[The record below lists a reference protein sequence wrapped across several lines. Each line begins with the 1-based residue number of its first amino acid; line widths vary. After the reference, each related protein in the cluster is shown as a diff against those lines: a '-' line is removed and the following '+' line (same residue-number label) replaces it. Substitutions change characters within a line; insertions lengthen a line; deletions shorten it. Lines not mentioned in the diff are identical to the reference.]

1 MQAVMAGLVPAIHV
15 ACTSEKY
22 PRLAARAQASKSD
35 GERDG
40 STSMQ
45 HSGRKAKLLKDYTA
59 PDYLIEEV
67 ELDVALDPKATR
79 IAAKLRLRPNPK
91 VATGGRPL
99 VLDGE
104 GLSLQSLALDG
115 KPLSAKDYEL
125 TETSLSIASPP
136 AHPFTLKT
144 VTLCDPEANTA
155 LSGLYRSRGT
165 YCTQCEPE
173 GFRRITFFLDRPD
186 VLAVYTVR
194 VEADRATTPV
204 LLSNGNP
211 VEQGDIPGTGRHFAI
226 WHDPFPK
233 PSYLFALVGGDLACV
248 PDSFVTGSGRD
259 VALAIYV
266 EPGKDDRCAWAME
279 SLKRAM
285 RWDEERFGRE
295 YDLDVFNIVA
305 VSDFN
310 MGAMENKGLNIFND
324 KLVLARPDTA
334 SDADYASIEGVIA
347 HEYFHNW
354 TGDRVTCRDWFQLC
368 LKEGLTVFRDQEFT
382 GDTRSGPVERIV
394 DTRTLKTNQFP
405 EDAGPLA
412 HPVRPASYIEIN
424 NFYTST
430 VYEKGAE
437 VCRMLQTLLGR
448 DGFRKGLDL
457 YFERHDGEA
466 VTVEDF
472 VEAMADVSG
481 RDLSQ
486 FMLWYTQSGTPEL
499 ACSLDY
505 DPHAKTA
512 RLSVSQVVP
521 PTPGQTKKEP
531 MLIPL
536 RMGLIGANGDEL
548 PLKLK
553 SGAAL
558 ADGLLEVTMREQ
570 VFEFADI
577 PSPPTPSLLRG
588 FSAPVR
594 LTVSIDPEKIEFL
607 MMHDSDPFNRWQ
619 AAQTFATGLLTK
631 AARGDSERVTGKEA
645 ARLAQAISVT
655 AQDTALLPAY
665 RAEFLKLP
673 SESDIARELGGDVDT
688 DAVRKARVS
697 LAASIGNEIR
707 GPLAELY
714 ELSVPSGPYSPDP
727 ASAGQRAL
735 RNAALDLLVATGAAS
750 EIARAEWHYREAS
763 NMTDAIAALSILS
776 HLPGPARDA
785 TLEDFYTRWQ
795 DEPLVLDKW
804 FAVQARAA
812 RPDSVETVGALLS
825 HPKFSLK
832 NPNRIRAL
840 IGSFANSNP
849 TGFNRG
855 DGAGY
860 QLLAG
865 QALEIDRFNP
875 HVAAR
880 LLGAFESWRILE
892 PKRQARAKAILEDL
906 AAKPLSTDSYEIVTK
921 TLGAT

>member
-1 MQAVMAGLVPAIHV
+1 MNNSSRQ
-15 ACTSEKY
+15 TKF
-22 PRLAARAQASKSD
+22 
-35 GERDG
+35 
-40 STSMQ
+40 
-45 HSGRKAKLLKDYTA
+45 LKDYA
-59 PDYLIEEV
+59 PPDYLIEEV
-67 ELDVALDPKATR
+67 ALDVELAPKAAR
-79 IAAKLRLRPNPK
+79 IASKLRMRPNPK
-91 VATGGRPL
+91 VATDGKPL

-104 GLSLQSLALDG
+104 ALTLERVALDG
-115 KPLSAKDYEL
+115 KDLSPGEYVLSEGAL
-125 TETSLSIASPP
+125 TIGSVPTQ
-136 AHPFTLKT
+136 PFTLEV
-144 VTLCDPEANTA
+144 VTLCDPEANME

-173 GFRRITFFLDRPD
+173 GFRRITYFIDRPD

-194 VEADRATTPV
+194 IEADRATTPV

-211 VEQGDIPGTGRHFAI
+211 VETGDIPGTGRHYAV

-233 PSYLFALVGGDLACV
+233 PSYLFALVGGDLASIH
-248 PDSFVTGSGRD
+248 DTFTTASGRK

-266 EPGKDDRCAWAME
+266 EPGKEDRCGWAME

-285 RWDEERFGRE
+285 RWDEERFGLE

-334 SDADYASIEGVIA
+334 SDADYASIESVIA

-382 GDTRSGPVERIV
+382 EDVRMGPVERII
-394 DTRTLKTNQFP
+394 TARLLKTHQFP

-412 HPVRPASYIEIN
+412 HPVRPGSYIEIN

-448 DGFRKGLDL
+448 DTFRKGLDL

-466 VTVEDF
+466 ATVENF
-472 VEAMADVSG
+472 VDAMADVSG
-481 RDLSQ
+481 RDLTQ
-486 FMLWYTQSGTPEL
+486 FMRWYTQSGTPEL

-512 RLSVSQVVP
+512 RLHVSQVVP
-521 PTPGQTKKEP
+521 PTPGQASKEP

-536 RMGLIGANGDEL
+536 KVGLIGANGDEL
-548 PLKLK
+548 PLKLDGDA
-553 SGAAL
+553 SL
-558 ADGLLEVTMREQ
+558 SDGLLEVTEREQ
-570 VFEFADI
+570 VFEFHDVPA
-577 PSPPTPSLLRG
+577 PPTPSLLRD

-594 LTVSIDPEKIEFL
+594 LTTNLDPDQIEFL

-619 AAQTFATGLLTK
+619 AAQAYAANLMTT
-631 AARGDSERVTGKEA
+631 AARSGLDLGPVTGTQA
-645 ARLAQAISVT
+645 NRLAQALAATVRDET
-655 AQDTALLPAY
+655 LGPAY
-665 RAEFLKLP
+665 RAEALKLP
-673 SESDIARELGGDVDT
+673 SESDIARELARNVDT
-688 DAVRKARVS
+688 DAVHAARDV
-697 LAASIGNEIR
+697 LRAKIGEII
-707 GPLAELY
+707 GDALAEIY
-714 ELSVPSGPYSPDP
+714 ASATEKGPYAPDP
-727 ASAGQRAL
+727 LSAGRRAL
-735 RNAALDLLVATGAAS
+735 RNAALDLLVATERPN
-750 EIARAEWHYREAS
+750 EIARAERQYREAS

-776 HLPGPARDA
+776 HLQSPVRDA
-785 TLEDFYTRWQ
+785 VLDDFYARWE

-812 RPDSVETVGALLS
+812 RPDSVEIVRALLG

-832 NPNRIRAL
+832 NPNRVRAL
-840 IGSFANSNP
+840 IGSFAQANP
-849 TGFNRG
+849 SGFNRA
-855 DGAGY
+855 DGEGY
-860 QLLAG
+860 RLLAG
-865 QALEIDRFNP
+865 QALEIDHFNP

-880 LLGAFESWRILE
+880 LLGAFESWRTLE
-892 PKRQARAKAILEDL
+892 PGRQAHAKAALGHL
-906 AAKPLSTDSYEIVTK
+906 VSQKLSTDSYEIVTK
-921 TLGAT
+921 TLGDS

>member
-1 MQAVMAGLVPAIHV
+1 MHQ
-15 ACTSEKY
+15 
-22 PRLAARAQASKSD
+22 
-35 GERDG
+35 
-40 STSMQ
+40 
-45 HSGRKAKLLKDYTA
+45 SGRKPKLLKDYA
-59 PDYLIEEV
+59 PPDYLIDAV

-79 IAAKLRLRPNPK
+79 VASKLRLRPNPK
-91 VATGGRPL
+91 VAMSCRPL

-104 GLSLQSLALDG
+104 GPTLQSVALNG
-115 KPLSAKDYEL
+115 KRLSPEDYALKEGSL
-125 TETSLSIASPP
+125 TITSIP
-136 AHPFTLKT
+136 AQPFTLEV

-186 VLAVYTVR
+186 VLAVYIVR
-194 VEADRATTPV
+194 IEADRATTPV

-211 VEQGDIPGTGRHFAI
+211 VAQGDIPGTGRHFAI

-233 PSYLFALVGGDLACV
+233 PSYLFALVGGDLAYV
-248 PDSFVTGSGRD
+248 PDSFVTASGRKI
-259 VALAIYV
+259 ALAIYV
-266 EPGKDDRCAWAME
+266 EPGKEDRCAWAME

-382 GDTRSGPVERIV
+382 GDTRSGPVERIAAV
-394 DTRTLKTNQFP
+394 RMLKTHQFP

-424 NFYTST
+424 NFYTAT

-437 VCRMLQTLLGR
+437 LCRMLQTLLGR
-448 DGFRKGLDL
+448 EGFRQGLDL

-466 VTVEDF
+466 VTVENF
-472 VEAMADVSG
+472 VAAMADASR

-505 DPHAKTA
+505 DAHAKTA
-512 RLSVSQVVP
+512 RLSVSQVIP
-521 PTPGQTKKEP
+521 ATPGQTKKEP

-536 RMGLIGANGDEL
+536 KVGLIGPNGDEL
-548 PLKLK
+548 PLKLD
-553 SGAAL
+553 GGPPL
-558 ADGLLEVTMREQ
+558 PDGLLEVTAREQ
-570 VFEFADI
+570 VFEFRDI

-594 LTVSIDPEKIEFL
+594 LTTSLDPDQIEFL

-619 AAQTFATGLLTK
+619 AAQTYALNLLTA
-631 AARGDSERVTGKEA
+631 AARCGGGHGLVEGKEA
-645 ARLAQAISVT
+645 MRLAQALSVT
-655 AQDTALLPAY
+655 ASDRTLLAAY

-673 SESDIARELGGDVDT
+673 SESDIARELAREVDT
-688 DAVRKARVS
+688 DAVHQARET
-697 LAASIGNEIR
+697 LRTTIGLESR
-707 GPLAELY
+707 GALAELY
-714 ELSVPSGPYSPDP
+714 ELTAPTGPYSPDP
-727 ASAGQRAL
+727 ESAGRRAL
-735 RNAALDLLVATGAAS
+735 RSAALDLLVATGDAS
-750 EIARAEWHYREAS
+750 EIARAERHYREAA
-763 NMTDAIAALSILS
+763 NMTDSIAALSILS
-776 HLPGPARDA
+776 QVRGTARDQA
-785 TLEDFYTRWQ
+785 LDHFYARWQ

-812 RPDSVETVGALLS
+812 RPDSVETVRSLLS

-840 IGSFANSNP
+840 IGSFAQANP
-849 TGFNRG
+849 TGFNRA

-865 QALEIDRFNP
+865 QALEVDDFNP

-892 PKRQARAKAILEDL
+892 PGRQARAKAVLEDL
-906 AAKPLSTDSYEIVTK
+906 AAKSLSTDSYEIVTK
-921 TLGAT
+921 TLGAA

>member
-1 MQAVMAGLVPAIHV
+1 MNDSSRQTKH
-15 ACTSEKY
+15 
-22 PRLAARAQASKSD
+22 
-35 GERDG
+35 
-40 STSMQ
+40 
-45 HSGRKAKLLKDYTA
+45 LKDYA
-59 PDYLIEEV
+59 PPDYLIET
-67 ELDVALDPKATR
+67 VALDVGLAPKAAR
-79 IAAKLRLRPNPK
+79 VISRLEMRPNPE
-91 VATGGRPL
+91 ARTGGQSL

-104 GLSLQSLALDG
+104 ALTLERIKLDG
-115 KPLSAKDYEL
+115 KALAAGDYILSPGKL
-125 TETSLSIASPP
+125 TIPKVP
-136 AHPFTLKT
+136 AQPFTLEIT
-144 VTLCDPEANTA
+144 TLCDPEANTE
-155 LSGLYRSRGT
+155 LSGLYRSSGT

-173 GFRRITFFLDRPD
+173 GFRRITYFLDRPD

-194 VEADRATTPV
+194 IEADRDTPV

-211 VEQGDIPGTGRHFAI
+211 VEAGDVPGTNRHYAV

-233 PSYLFALVGGDLACV
+233 PSYLFALVGGDLASIH
-248 PDSFVTGSGRD
+248 DSFTTASGKK

-266 EPGKDDRCAWAME
+266 EPGKEDRCGWAME

-285 RWDEERFGRE
+285 AWDEERFGLE

-334 SDADYASIEGVIA
+334 SDADYASIESVIA

-382 GDTRSGPVERIV
+382 EDVRMGPVERII
-394 DTRTLKTNQFP
+394 TARLLKTHQYP

-412 HPVRPASYIEIN
+412 HPVRPGSYIEIN

-448 DGFRKGLDL
+448 ETFRKGLDL

-466 VTVEDF
+466 ATVENF
-472 VEAMADVSG
+472 VSAMADVSG
-481 RDLSQ
+481 RDLTQ

-505 DPHAKTA
+505 DPHTKSA
-512 RLSVSQVVP
+512 RLKVSQVVP
-521 PTPGQTKKEP
+521 PTPGQTSKEP

-536 RMGLIGANGDEL
+536 KVGLIGANGDEL
-548 PLKLK
+548 PLKLDGEEL
-553 SGAAL
+553 S
-558 ADGLLEVTMREQ
+558 DGLLEVTMREQ
-570 VFEFADI
+570 VFEFQDVPAA
-577 PSPPTPSLLRG
+577 PTPSLLRD

-594 LTVSIDPEKIEFL
+594 LTTSLDPNQIEFL

-619 AAQTFATGLLTK
+619 AAQTYAGNLMTA
-631 AARGDSERVTGKEA
+631 AARNGLDLAPVTGKEA
-645 ARLAQAISVT
+645 GRLAQTLAATVRDET
-655 AQDTALLPAY
+655 LGPAY
-665 RAEFLKLP
+665 RAEALKLP
-673 SESDIARELGGDVDT
+673 SESDIARELGRNVDT
-688 DAVRKARVS
+688 DAVHAARNGLRAKIGETIGDT
-697 LAASIGNEIR
+697 LAGIYGA
-707 GPLAELY
+707 A
-714 ELSVPSGPYSPDP
+714 PSGSFSPDP
-727 ASAGQRAL
+727 ESAGRRAL
-735 RNAALDLLVATGAAS
+735 RNGALDLLTATETPDA
-750 EIARAEWHYREAS
+750 IDRAMRHYREAS
-763 NMTDAIAALSILS
+763 NMTDAITALSILS
-776 HLPGPARDA
+776 HLQSPARDEA
-785 TLEDFYTRWQ
+785 LADFYQRWQ

-812 RPDSVETVGALLS
+812 RPDSVETVRGLLT

-832 NPNRIRAL
+832 NPNRVRAL
-840 IGSFANSNP
+840 IGSFAQANP
-849 TGFNRG
+849 SGFNRG
-855 DGAGY
+855 DGDGY
-860 QLLAG
+860 RLLAA

-880 LLGAFESWRILE
+880 LLGAFESWHALE
-892 PKRQARAKAILEDL
+892 SGRQAHAKAALEDL
-906 AAKPLSTDSYEIVTK
+906 AKQDLSTDSYEIVTK
-921 TLGAT
+921 TLGGA

>member
-1 MQAVMAGLVPAIHV
+1 
-15 ACTSEKY
+15 
-22 PRLAARAQASKSD
+22 
-35 GERDG
+35 
-40 STSMQ
+40 
-45 HSGRKAKLLKDYTA
+45 
-59 PDYLIEEV
+59 
-67 ELDVALDPKATR
+67 
-79 IAAKLRLRPNPK
+79 
-91 VATGGRPL
+91 
-99 VLDGE
+99 
-104 GLSLQSLALDG
+104 
-115 KPLSAKDYEL
+115 
-125 TETSLSIASPP
+125 
-136 AHPFTLKT
+136 
-144 VTLCDPEANTA
+144 
-155 LSGLYRSRGT
+155 
-165 YCTQCEPE
+165 
-173 GFRRITFFLDRPD
+173 
-186 VLAVYTVR
+186 
-194 VEADRATTPV
+194 
-204 LLSNGNP
+204 
-211 VEQGDIPGTGRHFAI
+211 
-226 WHDPFPK
+226 
-233 PSYLFALVGGDLACV
+233 
-248 PDSFVTGSGRD
+248 
-259 VALAIYV
+259 
-266 EPGKDDRCAWAME
+266 
-279 SLKRAM
+279 LKRAM

-382 GDTRSGPVERIV
+382 GDTRAGPVERIAAV
-394 DTRTLKTNQFP
+394 RMLKTHQFP

-424 NFYTST
+424 NFYTAT

-448 DGFRKGLDL
+448 ESFRKGLDL

-505 DPHAKTA
+505 DAHAKTA

-536 RMGLIGANGDEL
+536 KIGLIGSNGDEL
-548 PLKLK
+548 LLKLDG
-553 SGAAL
+553 GAPL
-558 ADGLLEVTMREQ
+558 ADGLLEVTAREQ
-570 VFEFADI
+570 VFEFRDI
-577 PSPPTPSLLRG
+577 PSLPAPSLLRG

-594 LTVSIDPEKIEFL
+594 LTMSLDPDQIEFL
-607 MMHDSDPFNRWQ
+607 MMHDGDPFNRWQ
-619 AAQTFATGLLTK
+619 AAQTYAVNLLTA
-631 AARGDSERVTGKEA
+631 AARSGDLELVRGKEA
-645 ARLAQAISVT
+645 VRLAHALGTT
-655 AQDTALLPAY
+655 ARDSALLPAY

-673 SESDIARELGGDVDT
+673 NESDIARELAHNVDT
-688 DAVRKARVS
+688 DAVREARET
-697 LAASIGNEIR
+697 LRATIGDALRET
-707 GPLAELY
+707 LTELY
-714 ELSVPSGPYSPDP
+714 ALTAPSGPYSPDP
-727 ASAGQRAL
+727 ESAGQRAL
-735 RNAALDLLVATGAAS
+735 RSAILDLLVATGEAL
-750 EIARAEWHYREAS
+750 ETARAERHYRAAS
-763 NMTDAIAALSILS
+763 NMTDAIAALAILS
-776 HLPGPARDA
+776 HLQGPARDHA
-785 TLEDFYTRWQ
+785 LDDFYARWQ
-795 DEPLVLDKW
+795 NEPLVLDKW

-812 RPDSVETVGALLS
+812 RSDSVETVRALLS

-840 IGSFANSNP
+840 IGSFAHANP
-849 TGFNRG
+849 TGFNRA

-860 QLLAG
+860 ALLAG

-880 LLGAFESWRILE
+880 LLGAFESWRTLE
-892 PKRQARAKAILEDL
+892 PGRQARAKAVLEGL
-906 AAKPLSTDSYEIVTK
+906 ADQSLSTDSYEIVTK
-921 TLGAT
+921 TLGAA

>member
-1 MQAVMAGLVPAIHV
+1 MHQ
-15 ACTSEKY
+15 T
-22 PRLAARAQASKSD
+22 
-35 GERDG
+35 
-40 STSMQ
+40 
-45 HSGRKAKLLKDYTA
+45 GRKPKLLKDYAA

-67 ELDVALDPKATR
+67 DLDVALAPKAAR
-79 IAAKLRLRPNPK
+79 VASRLRLRPNPK

-99 VLDGE
+99 VLNGE
-104 GLSLQSLALDG
+104 GLTLESLALDG
-115 KPLSAKDYEL
+115 KPLSPKDYEL
-125 TETSLSIASPP
+125 KDGSLTIPRVP
-136 AHPFTLKT
+136 AQPFTLEI

-155 LSGLYRSRGT
+155 LSGLYLSRGT

-173 GFRRITFFLDRPD
+173 GFRRITYFIDRPD

-194 VEADRATTPV
+194 IEAERATTPV

-211 VEQGDIPGTGRHFAI
+211 VAQGDIPGTGRHFAV

-233 PSYLFALVGGDLACV
+233 PSYLFALVGGNLASV
-248 PDSFVTGSGRD
+248 PDSFVTASGRK

-266 EPGKDDRCAWAME
+266 EPGKEDRCAWAME

-382 GDTRSGPVERIV
+382 GDTRSGPVERIAAV
-394 DTRTLKTNQFP
+394 RMLKTHQFP

-448 DGFRKGLDL
+448 EGFRKGLDL

-481 RDLSQ
+481 RDLDQ

-505 DPHAKTA
+505 DAHAKTA
-512 RLSVSQVVP
+512 RLAVSQVVP

-531 MLIPL
+531 MFIPL
-536 RMGLIGANGDEL
+536 KVGLIGSNGDEL
-548 PLKLK
+548 PLKLD
-553 SGAAL
+553 GEEPL
-558 ADGLLEVTMREQ
+558 TDGLLEVTEREQ
-570 VFEFADI
+570 VFAFRDI
-577 PSPPTPSLLRG
+577 SAPPTLSLLRG

-594 LTVSIDPEKIEFL
+594 ITSSLDPDQIEFL
-607 MMHDSDPFNRWQ
+607 MIHDSDPFNRWQ
-619 AAQTFATGLLTK
+619 AAQTFASNLLV
-631 AARGDSERVTGKEA
+631 AAAQNGAGHERVNGREA
-645 ARLAQAISVT
+645 NRLAQAIGTTVSD
-655 AQDTALLPAY
+655 ASLLAAY

-673 SESDIARELGGDVDT
+673 SESDIARELARNVDT
-688 DAVRKARVS
+688 DAVRNAREG
-697 LAASIGNEIR
+697 LRAMIGGAIKET
-707 GPLAELY
+707 LAELY
-714 ELSVPSGPYSPDP
+714 EATAPSGPYSPDP
-727 ASAGQRAL
+727 DSAGKRAL
-735 RNAALDLLVATGAAS
+735 CGAALDLLVATAAPA
-750 EIARAEWHYREAS
+750 EIARAEHHYREAS

-776 HLPGPARDA
+776 HLPAAARDQA
-785 TLEDFYTRWQ
+785 LDHFYARWQ

-804 FAVQARAA
+804 FAVQARSA
-812 RPDSVETVGALLS
+812 RPDSVETVRGLLS

-832 NPNRIRAL
+832 NPNRVRAL
-840 IGSFANSNP
+840 IGSFVHANP
-849 TGFNRG
+849 TGFNRA

-860 QLLAG
+860 KLLAG
-865 QALEIDRFNP
+865 QALGIDRFNP

-892 PKRQARAKAILEDL
+892 PGRQARARAVLEDL
-906 AAKPLSTDSYEIVTK
+906 AARPLSTDSYEIVTK
-921 TLGAT
+921 TLGGA

>member
-1 MQAVMAGLVPAIHV
+1 MQQPAR
-15 ACTSEKY
+15 T
-22 PRLAARAQASKSD
+22 P
-35 GERDG
+35 
-40 STSMQ
+40 
-45 HSGRKAKLLKDYTA
+45 KLLKDYA
-59 PDYLIEEV
+59 PADYLIEEV
-67 ELDVALDPKATR
+67 ELDFALDPKATR
-79 IAAKLRLRPNPK
+79 VASKLRLRPNPK
-91 VATGGRPL
+91 MATRGRPL
-99 VLDGE
+99 VLHGE
-104 GLSLQSLALDG
+104 NITLRSLALDG
-115 KPLSAKDYEL
+115 KRLSSADYEL
-125 TETSLSIASPP
+125 TPGGLSIAAVP
-136 AHPFTLKT
+136 ARPFTLEI

-173 GFRRITFFLDRPD
+173 GFRRITYFLDRPD

-194 VEADRATTPV
+194 IEADRATTPV

-211 VEQGDIPGTGRHFAI
+211 IAQGDIPGTGRHFAI

-248 PDSFVTGSGRD
+248 PDDFVTASGRK
-259 VALAIYV
+259 VALGIYV
-266 EPGKDDRCAWAME
+266 EPGKEDRCAWAME

-285 RWDEERFGRE
+285 RWDEERFGCE

-382 GDTRSGPVERIV
+382 GDTRSGPVERIAAV
-394 DTRTLKTNQFP
+394 RMLKTRQFP
-405 EDAGPLA
+405 EDAGPLS

-424 NFYTST
+424 NFYTAT

-437 VCRMLQTLLGR
+437 LCRMLQTLLGR
-448 DGFRKGLDL
+448 EVFRKGMDL
-457 YFERHDGEA
+457 YFQRHDGEA
-466 VTVEDF
+466 ATVEDF
-472 VEAMADVSG
+472 VDAMADASG

-499 ACSLDY
+499 ACSLEY
-505 DPHAKTA
+505 DAHAKTA
-512 RLSVSQVVP
+512 RLSVSQVSP
-521 PTPGQTKKEP
+521 STPGQTKKEP

-536 RMGLIGANGDEL
+536 KVGLIGANGDEL
-548 PLKLK
+548 PLKLDG
-553 SGAAL
+553 GAPL
-558 ADGLLEVTMREQ
+558 SDGMLEVTEREQ
-570 VFEFADI
+570 VFEFRDV

-594 LTVSIDPEKIEFL
+594 LTTSLDADQIEFL

-619 AAQTFATGLLTK
+619 AAQTYAVKLLTD
-631 AARGDSERVTGKEA
+631 AARRLGGDDRVRKKEA
-645 ARLAQAISVT
+645 ARLARALSVT
-655 AQDTALLPAY
+655 ASDQTLHPAY

-673 SESDIARELGGDVDT
+673 SESDIARELGREVDT
-688 DAVRKARVS
+688 DAVHLARET
-697 LAASIGNEIR
+697 LRATLGHECRAI
-707 GPLAELY
+707 LAELY
-714 ELSVPSGPYSPDP
+714 EQTVPALPYSPDP
-727 ASAGQRAL
+727 ESAGRRAL
-735 RNAALDLLVATGAAS
+735 RSAALDLLVATGEPS
-750 EIARAEWHYREAS
+750 EIARAERHYREAA

-776 HLPGPARDA
+776 HVPGPARDA
-785 TLEDFYTRWQ
+785 ALEHFYARWQ

-812 RPDSVETVGALLS
+812 RPDSVETVQALLS
-825 HPKFSLK
+825 HPKFSIK

-840 IGSFANSNP
+840 LGSFASANS
-849 TGFNRG
+849 TGFNRA

-860 QLLAG
+860 QLLAA

-880 LLGAFESWRILE
+880 MLGSFESWRILE
-892 PKRQARAKAILEDL
+892 PRRRARAKAVLEDL
-906 AAKPLSTDSYEIVTK
+906 AAKSLSTDSYEIVTK
-921 TLGAT
+921 TLGAA

>member
-1 MQAVMAGLVPAIHV
+1 MHQ
-15 ACTSEKY
+15 T
-22 PRLAARAQASKSD
+22 
-35 GERDG
+35 
-40 STSMQ
+40 
-45 HSGRKAKLLKDYTA
+45 GRKPKLLKDYAA

-67 ELDVALDPKATR
+67 DLDVALAPKAAR
-79 IAAKLRLRPNPK
+79 VASRLRLRPNPK

-99 VLDGE
+99 VLNGE
-104 GLSLQSLALDG
+104 GLTLESLALGG
-115 KPLSAKDYEL
+115 KPLSPKDYEL
-125 TETSLSIASPP
+125 KDGSLTIPRVP
-136 AHPFTLKT
+136 AQPFTLEI

-155 LSGLYRSRGT
+155 LSGLYLSRGT

-173 GFRRITFFLDRPD
+173 GFRRITYFIDRPD

-194 VEADRATTPV
+194 IEAERATTPV

-211 VEQGDIPGTGRHFAI
+211 VAQGDIPGTGRHFAV

-233 PSYLFALVGGDLACV
+233 PSYLFALVGGNLASV
-248 PDSFVTGSGRD
+248 PDSFVTASGRK

-266 EPGKDDRCAWAME
+266 EPGKEDRCAWAME

-382 GDTRSGPVERIV
+382 GDTRSGPVERIAAV
-394 DTRTLKTNQFP
+394 RMLKTHQFP

-448 DGFRKGLDL
+448 EGFRKGLDL

-481 RDLSQ
+481 RDLDQ

-505 DPHAKTA
+505 DAHAKTA
-512 RLSVSQVVP
+512 RLAVSQVVP

-531 MLIPL
+531 MFIPL
-536 RMGLIGANGDEL
+536 KVGLIGSNGDEL
-548 PLKLK
+548 PLKLD
-553 SGAAL
+553 GEEPL
-558 ADGLLEVTMREQ
+558 TDGLLEVTEREQ
-570 VFEFADI
+570 VFAFRDI
-577 PSPPTPSLLRG
+577 SAPPTLSLLRG

-594 LTVSIDPEKIEFL
+594 ITSSLDPDQIEFL
-607 MMHDSDPFNRWQ
+607 MIHDSDPFNRWQ
-619 AAQTFATGLLTK
+619 AAQTFASNLLVA
-631 AARGDSERVTGKEA
+631 AARNGAGHERVNGREA
-645 ARLAQAISVT
+645 NRLAQAIGTTVSD
-655 AQDTALLPAY
+655 ASLLAAY

-673 SESDIARELGGDVDT
+673 SESDIARELARNVDT
-688 DAVRKARVS
+688 DAVRNAREG
-697 LAASIGNEIR
+697 LRAMIGGAIKET
-707 GPLAELY
+707 LAELY
-714 ELSVPSGPYSPDP
+714 EATAPSGPYSPDP
-727 ASAGQRAL
+727 DSAGKRAL
-735 RNAALDLLVATGAAS
+735 RGAALDLLVATAAPA
-750 EIARAEWHYREAS
+750 EIARAEHHYREAS

-776 HLPGPARDA
+776 HLPAAARDQA
-785 TLEDFYTRWQ
+785 LDHFYARWQ

-804 FAVQARAA
+804 FAVQARSA
-812 RPDSVETVGALLS
+812 RPDSVETVRGLLS

-832 NPNRIRAL
+832 NPNRVRAL
-840 IGSFANSNP
+840 IGSFVHANP
-849 TGFNRG
+849 TGFNRA

-860 QLLAG
+860 KLLAG
-865 QALEIDRFNP
+865 QALGIDRFNP

-892 PKRQARAKAILEDL
+892 PGRQARARAVLEDL
-906 AAKPLSTDSYEIVTK
+906 AARPLSTDSYEIVTK
-921 TLGAT
+921 TLGGA

>member
-1 MQAVMAGLVPAIHV
+1 MHQ
-15 ACTSEKY
+15 T
-22 PRLAARAQASKSD
+22 
-35 GERDG
+35 
-40 STSMQ
+40 
-45 HSGRKAKLLKDYTA
+45 GRKPKLLKDYAA

-67 ELDVALDPKATR
+67 DLDVALAPKAAR
-79 IAAKLRLRPNPK
+79 VASRLRLRPNPK

-99 VLDGE
+99 VLNGE
-104 GLSLQSLALDG
+104 GLTLESLALDG
-115 KPLSAKDYEL
+115 KPLSPKDYEL
-125 TETSLSIASPP
+125 KDGSLTIPRVP
-136 AHPFTLKT
+136 AQPFTLEI

-155 LSGLYRSRGT
+155 LSGLYLSRGT

-173 GFRRITFFLDRPD
+173 GFRRITYFIDRPD

-194 VEADRATTPV
+194 IEAERATTPV

-211 VEQGDIPGTGRHFAI
+211 VAQGDIPGTGRHFAV

-233 PSYLFALVGGDLACV
+233 PSYLFALVGGNLASV
-248 PDSFVTGSGRD
+248 PDSFVTASGRK

-266 EPGKDDRCAWAME
+266 EPGKEDRCAWAME

-382 GDTRSGPVERIV
+382 GDTRSGPVERIAAV
-394 DTRTLKTNQFP
+394 RMLKTHQFP

-448 DGFRKGLDL
+448 EGFRKGLDL

-481 RDLSQ
+481 RDLDQ

-505 DPHAKTA
+505 DAHAKIA
-512 RLSVSQVVP
+512 RLAVSQVVP

-531 MLIPL
+531 MFIPL
-536 RMGLIGANGDEL
+536 KVGLIGSNGDEL
-548 PLKLK
+548 PLKLD
-553 SGAAL
+553 GEEPL
-558 ADGLLEVTMREQ
+558 TDGLLEVTEREQ
-570 VFEFADI
+570 VFAFRDI
-577 PSPPTPSLLRG
+577 SAPPTLSLLRG

-594 LTVSIDPEKIEFL
+594 ITSSLDPDQIEFL
-607 MMHDSDPFNRWQ
+607 MIHDSDPFNRWQ
-619 AAQTFATGLLTK
+619 AAQTFASNLLVA
-631 AARGDSERVTGKEA
+631 AARNGAGHERVNGREA
-645 ARLAQAISVT
+645 NRLAQAIGTTVSD
-655 AQDTALLPAY
+655 ASLLAAY

-673 SESDIARELGGDVDT
+673 SESDIARELARNVDT
-688 DAVRKARVS
+688 DAVRNAREG
-697 LAASIGNEIR
+697 LRAMIGGAIKET
-707 GPLAELY
+707 LAELY
-714 ELSVPSGPYSPDP
+714 EATAPSGPYSPDP
-727 ASAGQRAL
+727 DSAGKRAL
-735 RNAALDLLVATGAAS
+735 RGAALDLLVATAAPA
-750 EIARAEWHYREAS
+750 EIARAKHHYREAS

-776 HLPGPARDA
+776 HLPAAARDQA
-785 TLEDFYTRWQ
+785 LDHFYARWQ

-804 FAVQARAA
+804 FAVQARSA
-812 RPDSVETVGALLS
+812 RPDSVETVRGLLS

-832 NPNRIRAL
+832 NPNRVRAL
-840 IGSFANSNP
+840 IGSFVHANP
-849 TGFNRG
+849 TGFNRA

-860 QLLAG
+860 KLLAG
-865 QALEIDRFNP
+865 QALGIDRFNP

-892 PKRQARAKAILEDL
+892 PGRQARARAVLEDL
-906 AAKPLSTDSYEIVTK
+906 AARPLSTDSYEIVTK
-921 TLGAT
+921 TLGGA

>member
-1 MQAVMAGLVPAIHV
+1 MNDA
-15 ACTSEKY
+15 
-22 PRLAARAQASKSD
+22 PRQPKF
-35 GERDG
+35 
-40 STSMQ
+40 
-45 HSGRKAKLLKDYTA
+45 LKDYA
-59 PDYLIEEV
+59 PPDYLIEEV
-67 ELDVALDPKATR
+67 ELDVVLDPAATR
-79 IAAKLRLRPNPK
+79 IKSKLRLRPNPK
-91 VATGGRPL
+91 VATHGRPL

-104 GLSLQSLALDG
+104 AIVLESVALDSRVLTHAEYTEGGG
-115 KPLSAKDYEL
+115 K
-125 TETSLSIASPP
+125 LSIAKVP
-136 AHPFTLKT
+136 AHPFTLEI
-144 VTLCDPEANTA
+144 VTTCNPEANTE
-155 LSGLYRSRGT
+155 LSGLYRTRGT
-165 YCTQCEPE
+165 FCTQCEPE
-173 GFRRITFFLDRPD
+173 GFRRITYFLDRPD

-194 VEADRATTPV
+194 IEADKETTPV

-211 VEQGDIPGTGRHFAI
+211 VEQGDIPGTGRHYAI

-233 PSYLFALVGGDLACV
+233 PSYLFALVGGKLAAV
-248 PDSFVTGSGRD
+248 RDQFVTASGREI
-259 VALAIYV
+259 ALAIYV
-266 EPGKDDRCAWAME
+266 EPGKEDRCAWAME

-334 SDADYASIEGVIA
+334 SDADYASIESVIA

-382 GDTRSGPVERIV
+382 ADTRSGPVERIV
-394 DTRTLKTNQFP
+394 DARALKSRQFP

-412 HPVRPASYIEIN
+412 HPVRPASFIEIN
-424 NFYTST
+424 NFYTAT

-437 VCRMLQTLLGR
+437 ICRMLQTLLGR
-448 DGFRKGLDL
+448 DGFRKALDL

-472 VEAMADVSG
+472 VECMADISG

-486 FMLWYTQSGTPEL
+486 FMRWYTQAGTPEL

-512 RLSVSQVVP
+512 RLKVSQVVP
-521 PTPGQTKKEP
+521 PTPGQPGKES

-536 RMGLIGANGDEL
+536 KVGLIGANGDEL
-548 PLKLK
+548 PLKLD
-553 SGAAL
+553 SGPVPG
-558 ADGLLEVTMREQ
+558 GLLEVTEREQ
-570 VFEFADI
+570 VFEFRDVPA
-577 PSPPTPSLLRG
+577 PPTPSLLRD

-594 LTVSIDPEKIEFL
+594 LTMSLDPDQIEFL
-607 MMHDSDPFNRWQ
+607 MRHDGDPFNRWQ
-619 AAQTFATGLLTK
+619 AAQTYATNLLTE
-631 AARGDSERVTGKEA
+631 AARSGDPTRASGKEA
-645 ARLAQAISVT
+645 ARLAQALAST
-655 AQDTALLPAY
+655 ARDGSLGAAY

-673 SESDIARELGGDVDT
+673 SESDIARELAANVDT
-688 DAVRKARVS
+688 DAVRAARGA
-697 LAASIGNEIR
+697 LRAKIGTEV
-707 GPLAELY
+707 GGTLAELY
-714 ELSVPSGPYSPDP
+714 ETSAPQGPYSPDP
-727 ASAGQRAL
+727 DSAGLRAV
-735 RNAALDLLVATGAAS
+735 RAAALDLLVGTGKPE
-750 EIARAEWHYREAS
+750 EIERAVRHYREAT

-776 HLPGPARDA
+776 HLDSPMRDEA
-785 TLEDFYTRWQ
+785 LAHFYARWQ

-812 RPDSVETVGALLS
+812 RPDSVETVQALLS
-825 HPKFSLK
+825 HPKFSLR

-840 IGSFANSNP
+840 IGSFTQANP
-849 TGFNRG
+849 TGFNRK

-860 QLLAG
+860 AFLAS
-865 QALEIDRFNP
+865 QAHQIDGFNP

-892 PKRQARAKAILEDL
+892 PVRRAKARAALEDL
-906 AAKPLSTDSYEIVTK
+906 ATRPLSTDSYEIVTK

>member
-1 MQAVMAGLVPAIHV
+1 MDQ
-15 ACTSEKY
+15 S
-22 PRLAARAQASKSD
+22 ARKP
-35 GERDG
+35 
-40 STSMQ
+40 
-45 HSGRKAKLLKDYTA
+45 KLLQDYA
-59 PDYLIEEV
+59 PSAYLIEEV
-67 ELDVALDPKATR
+67 ELDVALHPKASLV
-79 IAAKLRLRPNPK
+79 AAKLRARPNPK
-91 VATGGRPL
+91 IATGGRPL

-104 GLSLQSLALDG
+104 GLTLQSVALNG
-115 KPLSAKDYEL
+115 KRLSPAEYAL
-125 TETSLSIASPP
+125 TESSLTIASVP
-136 AHPFTLKT
+136 AQPFTLEI
-144 VTLCDPEANTA
+144 VTMCDPEANTA
-155 LSGLYRSRGT
+155 LSGLYRSNGT

-173 GFRRITFFLDRPD
+173 GFRRITYFIDRPD
-186 VLAVYTVR
+186 VLSVYTVR
-194 VEADRATTPV
+194 IEAERAEAPI

-211 VEQGDIPGTGRHFAI
+211 IAQGEIEGTGRHFAI

-233 PSYLFALVGGDLACV
+233 PTYLFALVGGDLACV
-248 PDSFVTGSGRD
+248 PDHFVTASGRK
-259 VALAIYV
+259 VALNIYV
-266 EPGKDDRCAWAME
+266 EHGKEDRCAWAME

-285 RWDEERFGRE
+285 RWDEQRFGRE

-334 SDADYASIEGVIA
+334 SDADYASIESVIA

-354 TGDRVTCRDWFQLC
+354 TGNRVTCRDWFQLC
-368 LKEGLTVFRDQEFT
+368 LKEGLTVFRDEEFT
-382 GDTRSGPVERIV
+382 ADTRLGPVQRVV
-394 DTRTLKTNQFP
+394 DVRLLKTHQFP

-437 VCRMLQTLLGR
+437 LCRMLQTLLGR
-448 DGFRKGLDL
+448 DGFREGLDL

-466 VTVEDF
+466 ITVEDF
-472 VEAMADVSG
+472 VGAMADASG

-486 FMLWYTQSGTPEL
+486 FMLWYTQAGTPEL

-512 RLSVSQVVP
+512 KLSVSQVVP

-536 RMGLIGANGDEL
+536 KMGLIGANGDEL
-548 PLKLK
+548 PLKLD
-553 SGAAL
+553 GAPL
-558 ADGLLEVTMREQ
+558 ADGLLEVTKREQ
-570 VFEFADI
+570 VFEFRDI

-594 LTVSIDPEKIEFL
+594 LTTNLDPDQIEFL

-619 AAQTFATGLLTK
+619 AAQTYAVNLLTA
-631 AARGDSERVTGKEA
+631 AARGGGELALVRGKEA
-645 ARLAQAISVT
+645 TRLAHALGAT
-655 AQDTALLPAY
+655 ATDANLLPAY

-673 SESDIARELGGDVDT
+673 SESDIARELARDVDT
-688 DAVRKARVS
+688 DSVHEAREA
-697 LAASIGNEIR
+697 LRATIGKEIR
-707 GPLAELY
+707 GDLAELY
-714 ELSVPSGPYSPDP
+714 ALSAPSGPYSPD
-727 ASAGQRAL
+727 AESAGRRAL
-735 RNAALDLLVATGAAS
+735 RSAALDLLVATGDAV
-750 EIARAEWHYREAS
+750 EISRAERHFREAA
-763 NMTDAIAALSILS
+763 NMTDSVAALSILS
-776 HLPGPARDA
+776 HLDVPSRDQA
-785 TLEDFYTRWQ
+785 LADFYARWH

-812 RPDSVETVGALLS
+812 RSNAVETVRALLS

-840 IGSFANSNP
+840 IGSFAQANP
-849 TGFNRG
+849 TGFNRA
-855 DGAGY
+855 DGEGY
-860 QLLAG
+860 RLLAA

-875 HVAAR
+875 HMAAR

-892 PKRQARAKAILEDL
+892 PTRRARAKAVLKEL
-906 AAKPLSTDSYEIVTK
+906 ASQALSTDSYEIVTK
-921 TLGAT
+921 TLDAA

>member
-1 MQAVMAGLVPAIHV
+1 MNEI
-15 ACTSEKY
+15 
-22 PRLAARAQASKSD
+22 ARQP
-35 GERDG
+35 
-40 STSMQ
+40 
-45 HSGRKAKLLKDYTA
+45 KLLKDYAA

-67 ELDVALDPKATR
+67 ELDVRLAPRATR
-79 IAAKLRLRPNPK
+79 VDSKLRIRPNPK

-99 VLDGE
+99 QLDGE
-104 GLSLQSLALDG
+104 GLVLDRVAIDGNRLSPSDYALKDGSLTI
-115 KPLSAKDYEL
+115 PRV
-125 TETSLSIASPP
+125 P
-136 AHPFTLKT
+136 AHPFTLEL
-144 VTLCDPEANTA
+144 VTYCDPEANTA
-155 LSGLYRSRGT
+155 LSGLYLSRGT

-194 VEADRATTPV
+194 IEADRDVAPV

-211 VEQGDIPGTGRHFAI
+211 VEQGDIPGTGRHFAV

-233 PSYLFALVGGDLACV
+233 PSYLFALVGGNLAKV
-248 PDSFVTGSGRD
+248 PDSFTTASGRKVD
-259 VALAIYV
+259 LAIYV
-266 EPGKDDRCAWAME
+266 EPGKEDRCSWAME

-354 TGDRVTCRDWFQLC
+354 SGDRVTCRDWFQLC

-382 GDTRSGPVERIV
+382 GDTRAGPVERIAAV
-394 DTRTLKTNQFP
+394 RMLKTHQFP

-424 NFYTST
+424 NFYTAT

-512 RLSVSQVVP
+512 RLAVSQVVP
-521 PTPGQTKKEP
+521 PTPGQSRKEP

-536 RMGLIGANGDEL
+536 KMGLIGSNGDEL
-548 PLKLK
+548 PLKLDGMGK
-553 SGAAL
+553 S
-558 ADGLLEVTMREQ
+558 DGLLEVTDREQ
-570 VFEFADI
+570 VFEFRDI

-594 LTVSIDPEKIEFL
+594 LTISLDPEQIEFL
-607 MMHDSDPFNRWQ
+607 MMHDQDPFNRWQ
-619 AAQTFATGLLTK
+619 AAQTYANNLLT
-631 AARGDSERVTGKEA
+631 AASRERGDVTRVTGKEA
-645 ARLAQAISVT
+645 IRLAQALGQT
-655 AQDTALLPAY
+655 AGDSSLAAAY

-673 SESDIARELGGDVDT
+673 SESDIARELARDVDT
-688 DAVRKARVS
+688 DAVRQARET
-697 LAASIGNEIR
+697 LRRMIASEIGSD
-707 GPLAELY
+707 LAELY
-714 ELSVPSGPYSPDP
+714 AAMAPQGPYSPDP
-727 ASAGQRAL
+727 ESTGIRAL
-735 RNAALDLLVATGAAS
+735 RGAALDLLVASGEPS
-750 EIARAEWHYREAS
+750 DIARVERHYRDAT
-763 NMTDAIAALSILS
+763 NMTDQISALAILS
-776 HLPGPARDA
+776 HLDTKARDEA
-785 TLEDFYTRWQ
+785 LAHFYARWQ

-812 RPDSVETVGALLS
+812 RKDSVETVRALLS
-825 HPKFSLK
+825 HAKFSLK
-832 NPNRIRAL
+832 NPNRVRAL
-840 IGSFANSNP
+840 IGSFVHGNP
-849 TGFNRG
+849 TGFNRA
-855 DGAGY
+855 DGAGFA
-860 QLLAG
+860 LLAE
-865 QALEIDRFNP
+865 QALEIDTFNP

-892 PKRQARAKAILEDL
+892 PVRQGRAKAVLEDL
-906 AAKPLSTDSYEIVTK
+906 ARRKLSTDSYEIVTK
-921 TLGAT
+921 TLGAS

>member
-1 MQAVMAGLVPAIHV
+1 MLEPA
-15 ACTSEKY
+15 
-22 PRLAARAQASKSD
+22 
-35 GERDG
+35 
-40 STSMQ
+40 
-45 HSGRKAKLLKDYTA
+45 RKPKLLVDYA
-59 PDYLIEEV
+59 PPDYLIEAV
-67 ELDVALDPKATR
+67 ELDVTLDPTDTR
-79 IAAKLRLRPNPK
+79 VAAKLKVRPNPET
-91 VATGGRPL
+91 ASGGRPL

-104 GLSLQSLALDG
+104 ELLLKSLALNG
-115 KPLSAKDYEL
+115 TRLAPGDYSV
-125 TETSLSIASPP
+125 TETALTIPSVP
-136 AHPFTLKT
+136 AEPFTLEI
-144 VTLCDPEANTA
+144 VTSCNPDANTA

-173 GFRRITFFLDRPD
+173 GFRRITYFIDRPD

-194 VEADRATTPV
+194 IEADRAEAPV

-211 VEQGDIPGTGRHFAI
+211 LAQGDVPGTGRHFAI

-233 PSYLFALVGGDLACV
+233 PSYLFALVGGDLARV
-248 PDSFVTGSGRD
+248 PDSFVTASGRKVD
-259 VALAIYV
+259 LAIYV
-266 EPGKDDRCAWAME
+266 EPGKEDRCAWAME

-334 SDADYASIEGVIA
+334 SDADYAAIEGVIA

-382 GDTRSGPVERIV
+382 ADTRSGPVERIAAV
-394 DTRTLKTNQFP
+394 RMLKTHQFP

-424 NFYTST
+424 NFYTPT

-437 VCRMLQTLLGR
+437 LCRMLQTLLGR
-448 DGFRKGLDL
+448 DGFRQGLDL
-457 YFERHDGEA
+457 YFERHDGQA

-472 VEAMADVSG
+472 VAAMADASG

-505 DPHAKTA
+505 DARAKTA
-512 RLSVSQVVP
+512 QLSVSQVVP
-521 PTPGQTKKEP
+521 STPGQTKKEP

-536 RMGLIGANGDEL
+536 KLGLIGANGDEL
-548 PLKLK
+548 PLKLD
-553 SGAAL
+553 GVAAT
-558 ADGLLEVTMREQ
+558 DGLIEVTGREQ
-570 VFEFADI
+570 VFTFRDV

-594 LTVSIDPEKIEFL
+594 ITTGLDPDRIEFL
-607 MMHDSDPFNRWQ
+607 MTHDSDPFNRWQ
-619 AAQTFATGLLTK
+619 AAQTYATNLLTA
-631 AARGDSERVTGKEA
+631 AARNGDDSGLVGGDGA
-645 ARLAQAISVT
+645 ARLAQVLGVT
-655 AQDTALLPAY
+655 ANDASLLPAF

-673 SESDIARELGGDVDT
+673 SESDIARELARNVDT
-688 DAVRKARVS
+688 DAVHRARET
-697 LAASIGNEIR
+697 LRATTGNAIR
-707 GPLAELY
+707 ETLAELY
-714 ELSVPSGPYSPDP
+714 RNSAPRGPYSPDP
-727 ASAGQRAL
+727 ASAGLRAL
-735 RNAALDLLVATGAAS
+735 RNAALDLLVATGAAT
-750 EIARAEWHYREAS
+750 EVARAERHYSEAT

-776 HLPGPARDA
+776 LVPGAARDGA
-785 TLEDFYTRWQ
+785 LEHFYRRWQ

-812 RPDSVETVGALLS
+812 RPDSVETVQALLS

-840 IGSFANSNP
+840 IASFVHANP
-849 TGFNRG
+849 TGFNRA

-860 QLLAG
+860 RLLAA
-865 QALEIDRFNP
+865 QALEIDSFNP
-875 HVAAR
+875 QVAAR

-892 PKRQARAKAILEDL
+892 PVRQAHAKAALAGL
-906 AAKPLSTDSYEIVTK
+906 AAKSLSTDSYEIVTK
-921 TLGAT
+921 TLGAA

>member
-1 MQAVMAGLVPAIHV
+1 MKQ
-15 ACTSEKY
+15 
-22 PRLAARAQASKSD
+22 SD
-35 GERDG
+35 R
-40 STSMQ
+40 
-45 HSGRKAKLLKDYTA
+45 RPKFLKDYTP
-59 PDYLIEEV
+59 PDFLIEEV
-67 ELDVALDPKATR
+67 NLDVALAPKAAR
-79 IAAKLRLRPNPK
+79 VASNLRLRPNPK
-91 VATGGRPL
+91 AASGHRPL

-104 GLSLQSLALDG
+104 GLTLESLALDG
-115 KPLSAKDYEL
+115 KPLAPSDYEVKEGSL
-125 TETSLSIASPP
+125 TIPKVPTQ
-136 AHPFTLKT
+136 PFTLET
-144 VTLCDPEANTA
+144 VTFCDPEANTA
-155 LSGLYRSRGT
+155 LSGLYRSRET

-173 GFRRITFFLDRPD
+173 GFRRITYFIDRPD

-194 VEADRATTPV
+194 IEADKATTPV

-211 VEQGDIPGTGRHFAI
+211 VAQGDIPGTGRHFAI

-233 PSYLFALVGGDLACV
+233 PSYLFALVGGDLAKV
-248 PDSFVTGSGRD
+248 PDSFVTASGRK

-266 EPGKDDRCAWAME
+266 EPGKEDRCVWAME

-354 TGDRVTCRDWFQLC
+354 SGDRVTCRDWFQLC

-382 GDTRSGPVERIV
+382 GDTRAGPVERIAAV
-394 DTRTLKTNQFP
+394 RMLKTHQFP

-424 NFYTST
+424 NFYTAT

-448 DGFRKGLDL
+448 EGFRKGLDL
-457 YFERHDGEA
+457 YFERHDGQA

-486 FMLWYTQSGTPEL
+486 FMRWYTQSGTPEL

-505 DPHAKTA
+505 DAHAKTA

-536 RMGLIGANGDEL
+536 KVGLIGSNGDEL
-548 PLKLK
+548 PLRLN
-553 SGAAL
+553 GGTL
-558 ADGLLEVTMREQ
+558 ADGLLEVTGREQ
-570 VFEFADI
+570 VFEFRDI
-577 PSPPTPSLLRG
+577 PAPPTPSLLRG

-594 LTVSIDPEKIEFL
+594 LTTSLDPDKIEFL
-607 MMHDSDPFNRWQ
+607 MIHDSDPFNRWQ
-619 AAQTFATGLLTK
+619 AAQTYAINLLTS
-631 AARGDSERVTGKEA
+631 AAREGRGLERVTGRKA
-645 ARLAQAISVT
+645 ARVAHALGVT
-655 AQDTALLPAY
+655 ARDASLLPAY

-673 SESDIARELGGDVDT
+673 SESDVARELARNVDT
-688 DAVRKARVS
+688 DAVHAAREALRS
-697 LAASIGNEIR
+697 AIGNEIR
-707 GPLAELY
+707 TTLAELY
-714 ELSVPSGPYSPDP
+714 GKTKPTGPYSPDP
-727 ASAGQRAL
+727 ESAGIRAL
-735 RNAALDLLVATGAAS
+735 RSAVLDLLVATGEQS
-750 EIARAEWHYREAS
+750 EIARAERHYHQAS

-776 HLPGPARDA
+776 HLEGAPRDEA
-785 TLEDFYTRWQ
+785 LDHFYARWQ

-812 RPDSVETVGALLS
+812 RVGSVETVRTLLS

-832 NPNRIRAL
+832 NPNRVRAL
-840 IGSFANSNP
+840 IGSFVHANP
-849 TGFNRG
+849 TGFNRP

-860 QLLAG
+860 DLLVS
-865 QALEIDRFNP
+865 QALEMDAFNP
-875 HVAAR
+875 HMAAR

-892 PKRQARAKAILEDL
+892 PVRQARAKAVLEDL
-906 AAKPLSTDSYEIVTK
+906 AARQLSTDSYEIVTK
-921 TLGAT
+921 TLGTT

>member
-1 MQAVMAGLVPAIHV
+1 MLQ
-15 ACTSEKY
+15 
-22 PRLAARAQASKSD
+22 PRR
-35 GERDG
+35 
-40 STSMQ
+40 TP
-45 HSGRKAKLLKDYTA
+45 KLLENYA
-59 PDYLIEEV
+59 PPDYLIDAV
-67 ELDVALDPKATR
+67 DLDFVLEPSETR
-79 IAAKLRLRPNPK
+79 VAAKLKLRPNPK
-91 VATGGRPL
+91 AEAGKKPL

-104 GLSLQSLALDG
+104 ELTLKSLALNG
-115 KPLSAKDYEL
+115 KRLSPQDYTLEASKL
-125 TETSLSIASPP
+125 TIASVPDEL
-136 AHPFTLKT
+136 FTLEI
-144 VTLCDPEANTA
+144 VTLCNPEANTA

-173 GFRRITFFLDRPD
+173 GFRRITYFIDRPD

-194 VEADRATTPV
+194 IEADRAAAPV

-211 VEQGDIPGTGRHFAI
+211 LAQGDIAGTGRHFAV

-233 PSYLFALVGGDLACV
+233 PSYLFALVGGNLARV
-248 PDSFVTGSGRD
+248 PDSFVTASGRKVD
-259 VALAIYV
+259 LAIYV
-266 EPGKDDRCAWAME
+266 EPGKEDRCAWAME

-382 GDTRSGPVERIV
+382 ADTRSGPVERIAEI
-394 DTRTLKTNQFP
+394 RMLKSHQFP

-412 HPVRPASYIEIN
+412 HPVRPESYIEIG
-424 NFYTST
+424 NFYTAT

-472 VEAMADVSG
+472 IAAMADATG

-505 DPHAKTA
+505 DAHAKTA

-521 PTPGQTKKEP
+521 STPGQTQKVP

-536 RMGLIGANGDEL
+536 KLGLIGANGDEL
-548 PLKLK
+548 PLQIDDTKLT
-553 SGAAL
+553 
-558 ADGLLEVTMREQ
+558 DGLIEVTDREQ
-570 VFEFADI
+570 IFTFRDV

-594 LTVSIDPEKIEFL
+594 VTTNLDPDKIEFL

-619 AAQTFATGLLTK
+619 AAQTYATNLLTE
-631 AARGDSERVTGKEA
+631 AARNGDNGELAQGDGA
-645 ARLAQAISVT
+645 ARLARALGIT
-655 AQDTALLPAY
+655 ANDKSLLPAY

-673 SESDIARELGGDVDT
+673 SESDIARELARNVDT
-688 DAVRKARVS
+688 DAIHRVRES
-697 LAASIGNEIR
+697 LRAAIGKTI
-707 GPLAELY
+707 GDTLAELF
-714 ELSVPSGPYSPDP
+714 ETSTPNEPYSPDP
-727 ASAGQRAL
+727 ESAGLRAL
-735 RNAALDLLVATGAAS
+735 RNAALDLLVATGSAA
-750 EIARAEWHYREAS
+750 ETARAERHFRDAT
-763 NMTDAIAALSILS
+763 NMTDAIMALSILS
-776 HLPGPARDA
+776 HVPGPVRDQA
-785 TLEDFYTRWQ
+785 LEDFYARWQ

-812 RPDSVETVGALLS
+812 RPDSVETVQGLLS

-832 NPNRIRAL
+832 NPNRVRAL
-840 IGSFANSNP
+840 IGSFAHANP
-849 TGFNRG
+849 TGFNRA

-860 QLLAG
+860 RLFAS
-865 QALEIDRFNP
+865 QALAIDRFNP
-875 HVAAR
+875 QIAAR

-892 PKRQARAKAILEDL
+892 PGRQAQAKAALEGL
-906 AAKPLSTDSYEIVTK
+906 AAESLSTDAYEIVGK
-921 TLGAT
+921 TLGSA

>member
-1 MQAVMAGLVPAIHV
+1 MHQ
-15 ACTSEKY
+15 T
-22 PRLAARAQASKSD
+22 R
-35 GERDG
+35 
-40 STSMQ
+40 
-45 HSGRKAKLLKDYTA
+45 RKPKLLKDYAA
-59 PDYLIEEV
+59 PDYFIEDV
-67 ELDVALDPKATR
+67 DLDVALAPKASR
-79 IAAKLRLRPNPK
+79 VASKLRLRPNPK

-104 GLSLQSLALDG
+104 GLTLESLALNG
-115 KPLSAKDYEL
+115 KQLSPKDYEL
-125 TETSLSIASPP
+125 KDGSLTIPRLP
-136 AHPFTLKT
+136 AQPFTLEI

-155 LSGLYRSRGT
+155 LSGLYLSRGT

-173 GFRRITFFLDRPD
+173 GFRRITYFIDRPD
-186 VLAVYTVR
+186 VLAVYKVR
-194 VEADRATTPV
+194 IEAERAATPV

-211 VEQGDIPGTGRHFAI
+211 VAQGDIAGTGRHFAV

-233 PSYLFALVGGDLACV
+233 PSYLFALVGGNLASV
-248 PDSFVTGSGRD
+248 LDSFVTASGRE

-266 EPGKDDRCAWAME
+266 EPGKEDRCAWAME

-324 KLVLARPDTA
+324 KLVLASPDTA

-382 GDTRSGPVERIV
+382 GDTRSGPVERIAAV
-394 DTRTLKTNQFP
+394 RMLKTHQFP

-448 DGFRKGLDL
+448 EGFRKGLDL

-481 RDLSQ
+481 RDLDQ

-505 DPHAKTA
+505 DAHAKTA
-512 RLSVSQVVP
+512 RLAVSQVVP

-531 MLIPL
+531 MFIPL
-536 RMGLIGANGDEL
+536 RVGLIGSNGDEL
-548 PLKLK
+548 PLKLDGK
-553 SGAAL
+553 EPL
-558 ADGLLEVTMREQ
+558 IDGLLEVTEREQ
-570 VFEFADI
+570 VFAFRDI
-577 PSPPTPSLLRG
+577 SAPPTLSLLRG

-594 LTVSIDPEKIEFL
+594 ITSSLDPDQIEFL
-607 MMHDSDPFNRWQ
+607 MIHDSDPFNRWQ
-619 AAQTFATGLLTK
+619 AAQTFASNLLVA
-631 AARGDSERVTGKEA
+631 AARNGAGHGRVNGREA
-645 ARLAQAISVT
+645 NRLAQAIGTT
-655 AQDTALLPAY
+655 ANDTSLLPAY

-673 SESDIARELGGDVDT
+673 SESDIARELARNVDT
-688 DAVRKARVS
+688 DAVRNAREGLRS
-697 LAASIGNEIR
+697 MIGGAIKET
-707 GPLAELY
+707 LAELY
-714 ELSVPSGPYSPDP
+714 EATAPSGPYSPDP
-727 ASAGQRAL
+727 DSAGKRAL
-735 RNAALDLLVATGAAS
+735 RGAALDLLVATAAPA
-750 EIARAEWHYREAS
+750 EIARAERHYREAS

-776 HLPGPARDA
+776 HLPAAASDQA
-785 TLEDFYTRWQ
+785 LDHFYARWQ
-795 DEPLVLDKW
+795 AEPLVLDKW
-804 FAVQARAA
+804 FAVQARSAT
-812 RPDSVETVGALLS
+812 PDSVETVRGLLS

-832 NPNRIRAL
+832 NPNRVRAL
-840 IGSFANSNP
+840 IGSFVHANP
-849 TGFNRG
+849 TGFNRA

-860 QLLAG
+860 KLLAG

-892 PKRQARAKAILEDL
+892 PGRQARARTVLEDL
-906 AAKPLSTDSYEIVTK
+906 AARPLSTDSYEIVTK
-921 TLGAT
+921 TLGGA

>member
-1 MQAVMAGLVPAIHV
+1 MHQ
-15 ACTSEKY
+15 
-22 PRLAARAQASKSD
+22 
-35 GERDG
+35 
-40 STSMQ
+40 
-45 HSGRKAKLLKDYTA
+45 SGRKPKLLKDYA
-59 PDYLIEEV
+59 PPAYLIEEV
-67 ELDVALDPKATR
+67 DLDFALDPIETRVAT
-79 IAAKLRLRPNPK
+79 KLKVRPNPK
-91 VATGGRPL
+91 VAPGGRPL

-104 GLSLQSLALDG
+104 GLALKSLALNG
-115 KPLSAKDYEL
+115 KRLSPEDYAL
-125 TETSLSIASPP
+125 TETALTIASVP
-136 AHPFTLKT
+136 AEPFTLEI
-144 VTLCDPEANTA
+144 VTICNPDANTA

-173 GFRRITFFLDRPD
+173 GFRRITYFIDRPD

-194 VEADRATTPV
+194 IEADRAAAPV

-211 VEQGDIPGTGRHFAI
+211 LAQGDLPGTGRHFAI

-233 PSYLFALVGGDLACV
+233 PSYLFALVGGDLARV
-248 PDSFVTGSGRD
+248 ADRFVTASGRPVD
-259 VALAIYV
+259 LAIYV
-266 EPGKDDRCAWAME
+266 EPGKEDRCAWAME

-295 YDLDVFNIVA
+295 YDLEMFNIVA

-382 GDTRSGPVERIV
+382 ADTRSGPVERIAAV
-394 DTRTLKTNQFP
+394 RMLKTHQFP

-424 NFYTST
+424 NFYTAT

-437 VCRMLQTLLGR
+437 ICRMLQTLLGR

-472 VEAMADVSG
+472 VAAMADASG

-486 FMLWYTQSGTPEL
+486 FMLWYTQSGMPEL

-505 DPHAKTA
+505 DAHAKTA

-531 MLIPL
+531 MPIPL
-536 RMGLIGANGDEL
+536 KLGLIGANGDEL
-548 PLKLK
+548 PLKLD
-553 SGAAL
+553 GVPL
-558 ADGLLEVTMREQ
+558 TDGLIEVTAREQ
-570 VFEFADI
+570 VFAFRDV

-594 LTVSIDPEKIEFL
+594 ITTSLDPDKIEFL
-607 MMHDSDPFNRWQ
+607 MMHDRDPFNRWQ
-619 AAQTFATGLLTK
+619 AAQTYATNLLTA
-631 AARGDSERVTGKEA
+631 AARGRDESQLVRGDA
-645 ARLAQAISVT
+645 ATRLAQALGVT
-655 AQDTALLPAY
+655 ANDEALLPAY

-673 SESDIARELGGDVDT
+673 SESDIARELARNVDT
-688 DAVRKARVS
+688 DAVHRSRQS
-697 LAASIGNEIR
+697 LRAMIGETIR
-707 GPLAELY
+707 ETLAELY
-714 ELSVPSGPYSPDP
+714 AMAAPSGPYSPDP
-727 ASAGQRAL
+727 ADAGLRAL
-735 RNAALDLLVATGAAS
+735 RSASLDLLVATGASA
-750 EIARAEWHYREAS
+750 EIARAERHYREAT

-776 HLPGPARDA
+776 QVPGPPREGA
-785 TLEDFYTRWQ
+785 LEHFYARWQ

-812 RPDSVETVGALLS
+812 RPNSVETVQALLS

-840 IGSFANSNP
+840 IGSFSHSNP
-849 TGFNRG
+849 TGFNRA

-860 QLLAG
+860 RLLAA

-892 PKRQARAKAILEDL
+892 PGRQAHARAVLEGL
-906 AAKPLSTDSYEIVTK
+906 AAENLSTDSDEIVTK
-921 TLGAT
+921 TLGSA